1 MLAPVK
7 HLPLTLAAASLTAIG
22 SFASAPAAA
31 QTGGGGPP
39 PPPQNGTAAQT
50 PAAQA
55 APAVSAAPAA
65 TSSALTRQQV
75 NERVRRGLVVL
86 KKNGTPMAIGTVIG
100 DDGRILT
107 ALSGLGGASRGA
119 EAAEVVYADGTV
131 AVARIGNMD
140 RQSDLALLIPLA
152 RPSDR
157 WTDGLSASGL
167 DPASLPLR
175 AIVPTQ
181 GARLAPTEAEVKGLA
196 EVHAHDGQALPH
208 MLDLDVK
215 GPVFAGAPMLDA
227 RGDVLALLVKA
238 CKGAAPV
245 GADPGA
251 DAWAAWERTP
261 QTTAGPAEC
270 TPVVVGAP
278 VVAIRS
284 FLMSAALGAAPA
296 AARAAAP
303 AVAPAPAPWL
313 GIRVEPQTSGS
324 VRGVQVVAVAPKSP
338 AQSAALK
345 PAADIIAAVDGDWVD
360 SPEALAGA
368 IGMHDVGDTV
378 KLLIFNQGKFREVPV
393 VLRAAP

>member
-1 MLAPVK
+1 
-7 HLPLTLAAASLTAIG
+7 
-22 SFASAPAAA
+22 
-31 QTGGGGPP
+31 
-39 PPPQNGTAAQT
+39 
-50 PAAQA
+50 
-55 APAVSAAPAA
+55 
-65 TSSALTRQQV
+65 
-75 NERVRRGLVVL
+75 VRRGLVVL
-86 KKNGTPMAIGTVIG
+86 KKNGTPMALGTVIG

-107 ALSGLGGASRGA
+107 ALSGLGGASTGGA

-131 AVARIGNMD
+131 VLARVGNMD
-140 RQSDLALLIPLA
+140 RQSDLALLVPLA
-152 RPSDR
+152 PPSDR

-167 DPASLPLR
+167 DPVSLPLR
-175 AIVPTQ
+175 AIVPTH

-227 RGDVLALLVKA
+227 RGDLVAVLVKA
-238 CKGAAPV
+238 CKGAAPA
-245 GADPGA
+245 GAAPGD

-261 QTTAGPAEC
+261 QTTAGPATC

-278 VVAIRS
+278 VTSIRS
-284 FLMSAALGAAPA
+284 FLMSAALGAPPGVAPVA
-296 AARAAAP
+296 TP
-303 AVAPAPAPWL
+303 AVAAAPAPWL

-368 IGMHDVGDTV
+368 IGLHDVGDTV
-378 KLLIFNQGKFREVPV
+378 KLLVFNHGKFREVPI